1 MYMNNIYEYYFKR
14 YFFLIFLKLL
24 FFKCIEIHG
33 FLIISF
39 HFFGPENNIEL

>member
-1 MYMNNIYEYYFKR
+1 MNTVLRGI
-14 YFFLIFLKLL
+14 FLI
-24 FFKCIEIHG
+24 FKCIEIHG